1 MEQVEE
7 IIKALLKVSI
17 SKYILALIIL
27 AFSLFINRYVIT
39 KIFDYAIRLVKKT
52 KNYADDSFVR
62 ALEKPIKLY
71 ITF

>member
-1 MEQVEE
+1 MLLGVDMEQVEE

-39 KIFDYAIRLVKKT
+39 C
-52 KNYADDSFVR
+52 N
-62 ALEKPIKLY
+62 
-71 ITF
+71 